1 MMNVKTKRNVICNV
15 IGTLFIL
22 TVMIFLL
29 QTGRMKA
36 LATESGS
43 TYTLTYDYSD
53 GRAVKTQSGLTKI
66 PDNLETPTKE
76 GFTFVTWSDNK
87 DSSYNSLRAGA
98 TLERDTTIYAIWM
111 KKSSDGNEYYLQYGG
126 AGLKLYSVLYQNAVS
141 NFVIPDEVDGLPVT
155 ELGINSFDSVSN
167 KIETLKIGKY
177 VNEISQIFGWRGS
190 PTLKSVSIPD
200 SVTYISGGTF
210 SKCTAL
216 TEVTIPAGVR
226 RINHSLFVDCSSLKT
241 VRIKGVITLLGE
253 TSFDCENLETIYY
266 GGTKKQWNNE
276 LSRQY
281 DYTDSYHSLH
291 KNIGWDA
298 GSGNYKVVFENNY
311 FVVDFDKN
319 LDINNVQNMP
329 KYIVAAKNTQIAEP
343 EPPTL
348 ATSYGY
354 TFIGWYKD
362 KDCTKKWDF
371 QKDTVTTDT
380 TLYAKWDDGRKQITF
395 DYNGKG
401 DNSTIYERIGNTITK
416 PTDPTAEGFNFEGW
430 FKNPECTEAWNF
442 QTDIVNDNITLY
454 AKWTEISDPENP
466 TPGKPGTE
474 NPAPENPTPGK
485 PGTENPDPENPTPGK
500 PGTEN
505 PDPENP
511 TPGKPGTENPTPGNP
526 TPGKPGTENPDP
538 ENPTPGKPGTE
549 NPTPGNPTPSYPEQ
563 NVTTPDDSKKE
574 ENKPENKPITET
586 STDKDGNVITTTKS
600 EDPATGDISTK
611 IVYTEA
617 ASDEEYVVNYTENKN
632 GEIIKS
638 HVTHYTERATIT
650 KEKAEKAEKLAKKTG
665 IPLII
670 QVRNKNGKLLYKV
683 RINTKNVKK
692 NILLYVY
699 KYDSKTKTY
708 QKVKKNIQIIKSDAK
723 ANIKCKFKKISAS
736 QRYEIVTKSQAKKID
751 KKIAE
756 AKKLKK

>member
-1 MMNVKTKRNVICNV
+1 MNVKTKRNVICNV

-22 TVMIFLL
+22 IVMIFLL

-36 LATESGS
+36 WATESGS

-76 GFTFVTWSDNK
+76 GFTFAKWSDNK
-87 DSSYNSLRAGA
+87 DSSYNTLRAGA
-98 TLERDTTIYAIWM
+98 PLERDTTIYAIWM
-111 KKSSDGNEYYLQYGG
+111 KKSSDGNKYYLQYGG
-126 AGLKLYSVLYQNAVS
+126 EGLKLYSVLYQNAVS

-155 ELGINSFDSVSN
+155 ELGLDSFYFVRN

-177 VNEISQIFGWRGS
+177 VKEISQIFGWGGS

-226 RINHSLFVDCSSLKT
+226 RINHSLFVDCTSLKT

-253 TSFDCENLETIYY
+253 TSFDCKNLETIYY

-298 GSGNYKVVFENNY
+298 GSGGNYNVIFENNY

-343 EPPTL
+343 EQPTL

-401 DNSTIYERIGNTITK
+401 DNSTIYERIGHTITK

-454 AKWTEISDPENP
+454 AKWTEISTPENP
-466 TPGKPGTE
+466 E
-474 NPAPENPTPGK
+474 PGK

-511 TPGKPGTENPTPGNP
+511 TPGKPGTENP
-526 TPGKPGTENPDP
+526 EP
-538 ENPTPGKPGTE
+538 E
-549 NPTPGNPTPSYPEQ
+549 NPTPSYPEQ

-665 IPLII
+665 IPLIV

-751 KKIAE
+751 KKIAA